1 MRCPYCQSQNVAPAP
16 EAVQSHALQHPDYYQ
31 CGDCGKRISV
41 TKAPLC
47 GDCGKRISVTKT
59 PRPGAANRPA
69 VPMPKAQVFRRARGN
84 PRGAR
89 GR

>member
-1 MRCPYCQSQNVAPAP
+1 MLMRCPYCQSQNVAPASD
-16 EAVQSHALQHPDYYQ
+16 AVQSHALQHPDYYQ

-41 TKAPLC
+41 TKAP
-47 GDCGKRISVTKT
+47 
-59 PRPGAANRPA
+59 RPGAANRP
-69 VPMPKAQVFRRARGN
+69 PSMPKAQVFKRARGN